1 MRHILYL
8 LGLVFIFS
16 SCENVHPELA
26 DADPDQAISGQNF
39 EDIAIRNIQSITSQ
53 QNYLKEQNEALSLS
67 ENERGKAL
75 STASNASET
84 VDDLYKSY
92 NNIGN
97 EHYRS
102 GNYNLALLFYL
113 TSVELKLQGSDD
125 ESLALT
131 YRNIALTYEA
141 LGNYENAAINFWQS
155 YYLYQ
160 SLEDDEKVAT
170 LLNDLGAVYDLAH
183 DFIPRGLFQ
192 PESSLALD
200 FYNQSVELNES
211 LGDIEGVNQTE
222 INIGLLFQTYSKGK
236 KSSSSRT
243 DLEPSRDQDDVE
255 DEL

>member
-16 SCENVHPELA
+16 SCENDHPELA
-26 DADPDQAISGQNF
+26 DSDMEQTIASQNF
-39 EDIAIRNIQSITSQ
+39 EEIAIRNIQSVTNQ
-53 QNYLKEQNEALSLS
+53 QNYLNEQNKALSLS
-67 ENERGKAL
+67 EVEREKAI
-75 STASNASET
+75 STVSNASEA

-102 GNYNLALLFYL
+102 GNYSLALLFYL
-113 TSVELKLQGSDD
+113 SSVELKLQGSDD

-160 SLEDDEKVAT
+160 SAEDDEKIAT

-192 PESSLALD
+192 PENSLALD
-200 FYNQSVELNES
+200 YYTQSVELNES
-211 LGDIEGVNQTE
+211 LGDVEGVSQTE
-222 INIGLLFQTYSKGK
+222 VNIGLLFQTYSKGN
-236 KSSSSRT
+236 KSNNSRT